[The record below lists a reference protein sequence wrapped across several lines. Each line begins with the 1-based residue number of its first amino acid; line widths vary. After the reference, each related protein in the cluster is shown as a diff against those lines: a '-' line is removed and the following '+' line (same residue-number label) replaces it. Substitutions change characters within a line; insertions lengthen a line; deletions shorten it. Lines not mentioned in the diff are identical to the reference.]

1 MHCGTYVQYL
11 LLIYHENPACVV
23 KFEARVPRKSREIT
37 CISVRGAIAAI
48 DIKYRDCMHE
58 SGFPVVKLPRDRTC
72 S

>member
-48 DIKYRDCMHE
+48 LALNFVTE
-58 SGFPVVKLPRDRTC
+58 SGFPVVK
-72 S
+72 